1 MKFKAYLFDFDGT
14 LVDSMPSY
22 IETMTSILDE
32 CNIKYGD
39 DLIKIITPLGFMG
52 TAKYFIEDLG
62 VKLSIEELAKKM
74 GERAIYEYTYKI
86 QAKANV
92 IETLKKLKEGG
103 ADLNVLTASPHLTLD
118 PCLKRLGIFDMFTN
132 VWSCDDFNTTK
143 ADPEIY
149 KMAAEKMGFPI
160 EEILFVDD
168 NFNADKSAKLSG
180 IKVSGIYDESSK
192 EFEDEIRAVADYYV
206 HDFSELLDII

>member
-1 MKFKAYLFDFDGT
+1 MEFNTYLFDFDGT
-14 LVDSMPSY
+14 LVDSMPAY
-22 IETMTSILDE
+22 IETMTSILDD
-32 CNIKYGD
+32 CNIKYGE

-52 TAKYFIEDLG
+52 TAKYFMEELG

-74 GERAIYEYTYKI
+74 GERAIYEYTYNI
-86 QAKANV
+86 PAKRNV
-92 IETLKKLKEGG
+92 IETLKKLKELGC
-103 ADLNVLTASPHLTLD
+103 DLNVLTASPHLTLD

-149 KMAAEKMGFPI
+149 RMAAEKIGKPI

-168 NFNADKSAKLSG
+168 NLNADKSAKLSG
-180 IKVSGIYDESSK
+180 ISVSGIYDESSK
-192 EFEDEIRAVADYYV
+192 DMVDEIRAVADYYMY
-206 HDFSELLDII
+206 DFSELLDL